1 MDVAFTIR
9 RADAL
14 RALKEIKVNRGREG
28 KDDLLHV
35 LVSEYAATF
44 RAVGTESEYPV
55 NGTGPGAAQLPIA
68 IFERA
73 VEMRTTNELQ
83 LRLTDG
89 AIFSGK
95 SAVRHPGVTVGAIP
109 DTRISVPINSLPFDL
124 LVIERIVGA
133 HAATDQGLATRLQKA
148 KDGLPIALAKAAA
161 ELTPYGVTA
170 EDLKAL
176 VETAMREAEPRVKAS
191 LHA

>member
-35 LVSEYAATF
+35 LVSEYAVTF

-95 SAVRHPGVTVGAIP
+95 SAVRSSRSHGRSNPRHTYQCAHQFP
-109 DTRISVPINSLPFDL
+109 SLRPARYSFLRTPRWILDK
-124 LVIERIVGA
+124 EY
-133 HAATDQGLATRLQKA
+133 LARYVKQFLRQDA
-148 KDGLPIALAKAAA
+148 VAL
-161 ELTPYGVTA
+161 
-170 EDLKAL
+170 
-176 VETAMREAEPRVKAS
+176 
-191 LHA
+191 